1 MNIKWAADAVSISVT
16 FVMSPMFML
25 SGNRVYDLAL
35 TALPK
40 VQFLEAAGKNAVD
53 MRPGALGA
61 IKQMSDVGS
70 AIS

>member
-1 MNIKWAADAVSISVT
+1 
-16 FVMSPMFML
+16 MFIL
-25 SGNRVYDLAL
+25 SGNRVYDRAL
-35 TALPK
+35 TVLLK
-40 VQFLEAAGKNAVD
+40 VQSLEAAGKHGVD

>member
-1 MNIKWAADAVSISVT
+1 MGVRRSKCSATSV
-16 FVMSPMFML
+16 VLAMFIL
-25 SGNRVYDLAL
+25 SGNRVYDRAL
-35 TALPK
+35 TVLLK
-40 VQFLEAAGKNAVD
+40 VQSLEAAGKHGVD